1 MPPGPV
7 SQLLIKGFSIVL
19 IDLVL
24 AGDNALVIAMA
35 VRALPQRQ
43 RRIAITC
50 GAGAAVVLRI
60 LITIVAARLLSIE
73 LLQLLGG
80 ALVLWIAI
88 RVLADVGSPLDET
101 PVRGSLLQAIWL
113 VVVADITMSIDNI
126 LAVAGAAKG
135 STNLIIFGLCV
146 SIPFVVFASN
156 LIATLMDRY
165 SVIVYLGVAILGQVG
180 AGMMLTD
187 PFVKRTLHPSQ
198 ALIWAGEGVVIVIV
212 LLAGRYL
219 GKGRRDHGNLT
230 I

>member
-1 MPPGPV
+1 MPSGSV
-7 SQLLIKGFSIVL
+7 SQLLIRSFSIVL

-35 VRALPQRQ
+35 VRTLPQRQ

-50 GAGAAVVLRI
+50 GAAAAVVLRI
-60 LITIVAARLLSIE
+60 VITIVAARLLSIE
-73 LLQLLGG
+73 FLQLAGG
-80 ALVLWIAI
+80 ALVIWIA
-88 RVLADVGSPLDET
+88 VKVMTDAGSAPDET

-113 VVVADITMSIDNI
+113 IVVADITMSVDNI

-135 STNLIIFGLCV
+135 SVSLIIFGLCV

-165 SVIVYLGVAILGQVG
+165 PVIVYLGVAILGQVG

-187 PFVKRTLHPSQ
+187 PFIRRTLHPSQ
-198 ALIWAGEGVVIVIV
+198 TLTWAAEAVAIAAV
-212 LLAGRYL
+212 LAGGKYL
-219 GKGRRDHGNLT
+219 SGKRRDHGNMT